1 MVSNGTVG
9 GSEHRGTRSGGVGG
23 PNNIVESV
31 TSVAGTTKGL
41 SHLTAVVKGSG
52 RRSRIGIITCS
63 SAVASTVAS
72 VTGSRRAQE
81 AA

>member
-9 GSEHRGTRSGGVGG
+9 GSEHRGARSGGVGG
-23 PNNIVESV
+23 PNNIVDSV

-52 RRSRIGIITCS
+52 VVVLES
-63 SAVASTVAS
+63 SL
-72 VTGSRRAQE
+72 AQVPSL
-81 AA
+81 ALWHL